1 MIDSAADLIQSNE
14 GRRLVA
20 YDDATGKSLGPGSVL
35 EGHPTIGIGRALDV
49 RGISSAEAEALFAAD
64 LVDTSTAL
72 ERELA
77 WVIELDPVRRAVLVD
92 MAFNLGVRGLLT
104 FRRALAALK
113 AGDCETCAV
122 EMLDSR
128 WAEQVG
134 RRATRDAWIM
144 RTGEYPRRRV

>member
-1 MIDSAADLIQSNE
+1 MIDSAADLIQWHE

-20 YDDATGKSLGPGSVL
+20 YDDATGKSIGPGSTL

-49 RGISSAEAEALFAAD
+49 RGISDDEAEALFAAD
-64 LVDTSTAL
+64 VAETSTAL
-72 ERELA
+72 SRELA
-77 WVIELDPVRRAVLVD
+77 WVLELDPVRRAVLVD
-92 MAFNLGVRGLLT
+92 MAFNLGLRGVLS

-144 RTGEYPRRRV
+144 RAGVFP

>member
-1 MIDSAADLIQSNE
+1 M
-14 GRRLVA
+14 
-20 YDDATGKSLGPGSVL
+20 
-35 EGHPTIGIGRALDV
+35 
-49 RGISSAEAEALFAAD
+49 RGISDDEAEALFAAD
-64 LVDTSTAL
+64 VAETSTAL
-72 ERELA
+72 SRELA
-77 WVIELDPVRRAVLVD
+77 WVLDLDPVRRAVLVD
-92 MAFNLGVRGLLT
+92 MAFNLGLRGLLS

-144 RTGEYPRRRV
+144 RAGEFP